1 MGSYRRAW
9 EPSPAAIA
17 TSRRGVRPIRL
28 RLARQSGAPDRE
40 DPGNDPPRCG
50 KCAVTINGR
59 LDGAT
64 HSPVPRMWMIGCGHP
79 LSDTED
85 VDGPFRPSYVPG
97 NCGWP
102 LSTLLVQQ
110 QNRLLNMRLAENI
123 DGETIASKHTECGI
137 SPCVSLR
144 PGTFRTRHSN
154 HLPRARSGLVY

>member
-64 HSPVPRMWMIGCGHP
+64 HSPVPRMWMA
-79 LSDTED
+79 
-85 VDGPFRPSYVPG
+85 PFVEPFYKLP
-97 NCGWP
+97 
-102 LSTLLVQQ
+102 
-110 QNRLLNMRLAENI
+110 A
-123 DGETIASKHTECGI
+123 
-137 SPCVSLR
+137 VSQGGGKR
-144 PGTFRTRHSN
+144 E
-154 HLPRARSGLVY
+154 SGKAGQVRY

>member
-28 RLARQSGAPDRE
+28 LLARQSGATDRE

-64 HSPVPRMWMIGCGHP
+64 HSPVPRMWMA
-79 LSDTED
+79 
-85 VDGPFRPSYVPG
+85 PFVPG
-97 NCGWP
+97 LEGK
-102 LSTLLVQQ
+102 SEQLLDK
-110 QNRLLNMRLAENI
+110 NE
-123 DGETIASKHTECGI
+123 IADC
-137 SPCVSLR
+137 R
-144 PGTFRTRHSN
+144 RN
-154 HLPRARSGLVY
+154 